1 MIRKQTKTQ
10 KHDGVMSDPFK
21 VEQLGNGK
29 VEYRNI
35 QAFECCNSGG
45 DNAGWEPFTPEGDKW
60 LIEKRFIPTDSRD
73 KIKFTNAWNAIA

>member
-10 KHDGVMSDPFK
+10 KHDGVISDPFK
-21 VEQLGNGK
+21 VEQLENGN

-45 DNAGWEPFTPEGDKW
+45 ENAGWCPLTPEGDKW
-60 LIEKRFIPTDSRD
+60 LIEKRFIPKDSREG
-73 KIKFTNAWNAIA
+73 IRFTNVWTAIA